1 MKHSK
6 RARWLGCLLALVGM
20 VGGGT
25 AAAADEQGAL
35 AAEEGRL
42 VIYAATD
49 LNAVRALIDDFE
61 RAHPGV
67 RVDYHDMQTSEL
79 NARFLEERRHGGG
92 PDVMWSSAMDLQMK
106 LVNDG
111 HALPYRS
118 AVTEALPPWAVW
130 KDEAFGTTLEPIVFV
145 YNRAWFGDQAPQ
157 SHAELLRL
165 LERGDPALNGRL
177 VTYDPERSGLGF
189 LLQTQDV
196 QANPTVFWRLA
207 EAMGRNRVRTEP
219 TTSVMLDRI
228 AAGEAV
234 LGYNMLGS
242 YALRRARQDDS
253 LGIVQ
258 PKDYTLVLSRVA
270 FISKGARHPNAARLW
285 LDHMLSARG
294 QRILAGDG
302 LVGEREAL
310 GPAFR
315 PLALGAG
322 LIAYLDQYK
331 YRQFIAQWRAAI
343 GRASDVIE

>member
-1 MKHSK
+1 MF
-6 RARWLGCLLALVGM
+6 GCLLALTALVGAAM
-20 VGGGT
+20 AAGPSEELRSR
-25 AAAADEQGAL
+25 AAA
-35 AAEEGRL
+35 EGQL

-49 LNAVRALIDDFE
+49 LAAVRALIEDFE
-61 RAHPGV
+61 RRNPAV
-67 RVDYHDMQTSEL
+67 KVEYHDMQSAEL
-79 NARFLEERRHGGG
+79 NARFLEERGRGAG

-111 HALPYRS
+111 HAMPYRS
-118 AVTEALPPWAVW
+118 AVTEGLPRWAVW

-145 YNRAWFGDQAPQ
+145 YNRAHFGDHPPQ

-165 LERGDPALNGRL
+165 LEHGDPALQGRL

-189 LLQTQDV
+189 MLQTQDV

-207 EAMGRNRVRTEP
+207 EAMGRNQVRIEP
-219 TTSVMLDRI
+219 TTSVMLERI
-228 AAGEAV
+228 SAGEAV

-242 YALRRARQDDS
+242 YAQRRARQDPS

-270 FISKGARHPNAARLW
+270 FISRGARHPNAARLW
-285 LDHMLSARG
+285 IDHVLSERG
-294 QRILAGDG
+294 QRILADDA

-310 GPAFR
+310 GQAFR

-331 YRQFIAQWRAAI
+331 HRQFIAQWRAAI
-343 GRASDVIE
+343 GRASVPIE